1 MKTYF
6 TNQKIHFLTFCEND
20 FLLHFRVNL
29 EGEMDRPSTSILTLM
44 HDDVVDETQGE
55 NSALL
60 TCVIGKA
67 RKLVDLLDILEVS

>member
-20 FLLHFRVNL
+20 FLLHFRKSRR
-29 EGEMDRPSTSILTLM
+29 EMDRLSTSILTLM